1 VIPVQH
7 NPKHTTTNMNTQLR
21 QLFLVLALLVSSAT
35 TYAADKLKVVATIP
49 DLADIVRQIG
59 GDRVEVTTICKGLEN
74 AHLVTPKPSHL
85 VAMSRADVL
94 VQVGLS
100 LETAF
105 VPGLLEGAQND
116 KIQPGKPGFV
126 NTSEGWQPLDV
137 PKVLDRKFGDVH
149 PQGNPHMNMSP
160 KGGRQMAERVLAGLI
175 AVDPGS
181 KDGYETRFA
190 EYSKKLEE
198 AEKRWSEMEKPWAG
212 RKVIVYHKEYDYLI
226 EACGL
231 KLVGSIEPKPGS
243 APTASSLAELIDT
256 IKREKDVTIFT
267 APWSNNQAVARIV
280 DESGSKVVE
289 LPNMCGG
296 IPGTESWIGMM
307 DLVHQ
312 RLSKVFGSG
321 QAR

>member
-1 VIPVQH
+1 MHI
-7 NPKHTTTNMNTQLR
+7 NLNLTESIMNTNLR
-21 QLFLVLALLVSSAT
+21 RLFLVFALLVSSAT
-35 TYAADKLKVVATIP
+35 SYAGDKLKVVATIP

-85 VAMSRADVL
+85 VAMSRADML
-94 VQVGLS
+94 VQIGLS

-126 NTSEGWQPLDV
+126 NTSEGWEPLDV

-149 PQGNPHMNMSP
+149 PQGNPHMNVSP

-175 AVDPGS
+175 ANDPGS
-181 KDGYETRFA
+181 KAAYEARFA
-190 EYSKKLEE
+190 EYSKKLDE
-198 AEKRWSEMEKPWAG
+198 AEKRWAEMEKPWAG
-212 RKVIVYHKEYDYLI
+212 RKVVVYHKEYDYLI

-243 APTASSLAELIDT
+243 APTASSLAELIAT
-256 IKREKDVTIFT
+256 VKREKDVTIFT

-280 DESGSKVVE
+280 EETGAKSVE
-289 LPNMCGG
+289 LPNMCAG
-296 IPGTESWIGMM
+296 IPGTETWIGMM

-312 RLSKVFGSG
+312 RLSQAFGSG